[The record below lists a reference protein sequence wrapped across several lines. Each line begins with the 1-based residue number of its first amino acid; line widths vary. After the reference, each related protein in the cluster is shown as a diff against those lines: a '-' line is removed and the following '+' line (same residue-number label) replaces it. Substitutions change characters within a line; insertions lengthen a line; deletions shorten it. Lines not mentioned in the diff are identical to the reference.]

1 MLKKLRLR
9 FVGINMAIVLA
20 ILCTIFGVLLHTTHA
35 NLERESVDMIT
46 AVATDPL
53 QLNWPDTASRL
64 PYFTV
69 RISPSGSVRVSG
81 TSYYDLSD
89 EQVLSGI
96 VTAALRSGGEQGL
109 LRDYSL
115 RYLRTTWR
123 GNEYIVFA
131 DVSSANATMQNLW
144 RSCIL
149 IGLCAAAVF
158 LAVSFLLARWAVK
171 PVERAW
177 TQQKQFVSDA
187 SHELKTPLASIKLL
201 SDSILQNEMDADT
214 MREFV
219 ADIGS
224 EAERLNRMSQ
234 KLLMLSRREDSAGPE
249 HEVVDVGDVVS
260 RVFRML
266 VPLADDRQ
274 IDLTGSWKRGC
285 TVLSMEDDVY
295 QIIFNLVENG
305 IKYNQPQG
313 SVHVSLEKTADDVTI
328 SVEDTG
334 FGIPEEALGHI
345 FERFYRVDKARSR
358 QAGGSGLGLSIVRE
372 LVQRNYGSIGVRSEV
387 GKGTRFMVVFPYFEV
402 EGENENAE

>member
-9 FVGINMAIVLA
+9 FVGINMAIVLV

-46 AVATDPL
+46 AVAADPL

-69 RISPSGSVRVSG
+69 RISPYGSVRVSG

-109 LRDYSL
+109 LHDYSL

-123 GNEYIVFA
+123 GNEYIIFA

-177 TQQKQFVSDA
+177 TQQK
-187 SHELKTPLASIKLL
+187 
-201 SDSILQNEMDADT
+201 
-214 MREFV
+214 
-219 ADIGS
+219 
-224 EAERLNRMSQ
+224 
-234 KLLMLSRREDSAGPE
+234 
-249 HEVVDVGDVVS
+249 
-260 RVFRML
+260 
-266 VPLADDRQ
+266 
-274 IDLTGSWKRGC
+274 
-285 TVLSMEDDVY
+285 
-295 QIIFNLVENG
+295 
-305 IKYNQPQG
+305 
-313 SVHVSLEKTADDVTI
+313 
-328 SVEDTG
+328 
-334 FGIPEEALGHI
+334 
-345 FERFYRVDKARSR
+345 
-358 QAGGSGLGLSIVRE
+358 
-372 LVQRNYGSIGVRSEV
+372 
-387 GKGTRFMVVFPYFEV
+387 
-402 EGENENAE
+402 

>member
-201 SDSILQNEMDADT
+201 ADSVLQNSMDPETEHEFIGDIAREAD
-214 MREFV
+214 
-219 ADIGS
+219 
-224 EAERLNRMSQ
+224 RLGRLSQ
-234 KLLMLSRREDSAGPE
+234 KLLMLTKLDSQPVEEREILDAAPVAE
-249 HEVVDVGDVVS
+249 KVL
-260 RVFRML
+260 RML
-266 VPLADDRQ
+266 RPLAALRAITVEQ
-274 IDLTGSWKRGC
+274 TITPGC
-285 TVLSMEDDVY
+285 TLMTVEDDLY
-295 QIIFNLVENG
+295 QIVFNLVENA
-305 IKYNQPQG
+305 IKYNRDGG
-313 SVHVSLEKTADDVTI
+313 SVLLTLGREGEDVVLTVADRGV
-328 SVEDTG
+328 
-334 FGIPEEALGHI
+334 GIPADSMAHI

-358 QAGGSGLGLSIVRE
+358 AAGGAGLGLSIVHDMVERNFGTITAAARE
-372 LVQRNYGSIGVRSEV
+372 GGGTVFTVR
-387 GKGTRFMVVFPYFEV
+387 FPLFETEEEV
-402 EGENENAE
+402 EE

>member
-9 FVGINMAIVLA
+9 FVGINMAIVLV

-35 NLERESVDMIT
+35 NLEQESVDMIT
-46 AVATDPL
+46 AVAADPL

-109 LRDYSL
+109 LHDYSL

-123 GNEYIVFA
+123 GNEYIIFA

-187 SHELKTPLASIKLL
+187 SHELKTPLTVIMTNAELLESPDYPPEAKTQFSSNILTMSHQMRGLVESLLNLARIDQGQKAAAHTPVELSKLV
-201 SDSILQNEMDADT
+201 SDATLPFEALFFEQELTLETDIAPDLTVPGDAAQLRQVVEILLDNAQKYAEAPGTVRVTLARQGHHVRLCVADT
-214 MREFV
+214 G
-219 ADIGS
+219 AP
-224 EAERLNRMSQ
+224 
-234 KLLMLSRREDSAGPE
+234 LSPEDC
-249 HEVVDVGDVVS
+249 
-260 RVFRML
+260 
-266 VPLADDRQ
+266 
-274 IDLTGSWKRGC
+274 KN
-285 TVLSMEDDVY
+285 
-295 QIIFNLVENG
+295 IF
-305 IKYNQPQG
+305 K
-313 SVHVSLEKTADDVTI
+313 
-328 SVEDTG
+328 
-334 FGIPEEALGHI
+334 
-345 FERFYRVDKARSR
+345 RFYRLDDARSR
-358 QAGGSGLGLSIVRE
+358 DGSFGLGLSIAQSIVDTHHGRIWCESATGLNSFFVE
-372 LVQRNYGSIGVRSEV
+372 LPQ
-387 GKGTRFMVVFPYFEV
+387 
-402 EGENENAE
+402 